1 MRVED
6 DWVQVQNCNWLHEA
20 HLVVSVLEGDGIE
33 AFLPDAYTLG
43 SRPELATAL
52 GGVRVLVRA
61 SDLDRAREVLAA
73 AIPETRGAQDDDD
86 PSS

>member
-1 MRVED
+1 MRMED
-6 DWVQVQNCNWLHEA
+6 DWVQVRNCNWLHEA
-20 HLVVSVLEGDGIE
+20 NLLVSVLEGSGIE

-43 SRPELATAL
+43 SRPELAAAL

-73 AIPETRGAQDDDD
+73 AIPDLPAEGDAE
-86 PSS
+86 

>member
-1 MRVED
+1 MLVDD

-20 HLVVSVLEGDGIE
+20 ALVVSVLEGSGIE

-43 SRPELATAL
+43 SRPELAAAL

-61 SDLDRAREVLAA
+61 SDLNRARDVLASV
-73 AIPETRGAQDDDD
+73 IPDLPATGDTTDE
-86 PSS
+86 

>member
-1 MRVED
+1 MED

-20 HLVVSVLEGDGIE
+20 TLVVSVLEGSGIE

-43 SRPELATAL
+43 SRPELAAAL

-61 SDLDRAREVLAA
+61 SDLDRAREVLASA
-73 AIPETRGAQDDDD
+73 VPDSPVTGDTTHE
-86 PSS
+86 

>member
-1 MRVED
+1 MMRVED

-20 HLVVSVLEGDGIE
+20 TLVVSVLEGDGIE

-43 SRPELATAL
+43 SRPELAAAL

-61 SDLDRAREVLAA
+61 SDLDRAREVLAS
-73 AIPETRGAQDDDD
+73 AIPDLPASGDAE
-86 PSS
+86 

>member
-1 MRVED
+1 MPVED
-6 DWVQVQNCNWLHEA
+6 DWVQVQNCNWLHDA

-33 AFLPDAYTLG
+33 AFLPDAHTLG

-61 SDLDRAREVLAA
+61 SDFERAREVLAA
-73 AIPETRGAQDDDD
+73 AIPDLPASADGEHVE
-86 PSS
+86 